1 MSTLIYKLTPLQ
13 PLHKFPSTY
22 FYRKSINMQCKNFFT
37 TSRKSTQNNT
47 FATSKKR
54 HYLYRDF
61 TSTNRCIFPLS
72 IKTITKEIKKWQS
85 NKNPDSA
92 HQTFVPMK
100 TSPRRLSPSHTEDAS
115 IKTNTFA
122 LAIRPQKTPSR
133 RLGQDQYI
141 RLGYTPPRRF
151 QDVFKTF

>member
-37 TSRKSTQNNT
+37 TSRKSNQNNT

-61 TSTNRCIFPLS
+61 TSTTRCTFLLS
-72 IKTITKEIKKWQS
+72 IKPPLGGQTAHTRKKISKEIKK
-85 NKNPDSA
+85 
-92 HQTFVPMK
+92 
-100 TSPRRLSPSHTEDAS
+100 
-115 IKTNTFA
+115 
-122 LAIRPQKTPSR
+122 
-133 RLGQDQYI
+133 
-141 RLGYTPPRRF
+141 
-151 QDVFKTF
+151 